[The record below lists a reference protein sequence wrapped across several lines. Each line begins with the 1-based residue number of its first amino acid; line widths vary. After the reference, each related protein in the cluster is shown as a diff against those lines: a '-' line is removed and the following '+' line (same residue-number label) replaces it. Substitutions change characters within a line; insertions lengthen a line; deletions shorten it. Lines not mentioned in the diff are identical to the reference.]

1 MPLGRACGSLAMTG
15 ASRGG
20 DRAAIDLQSAEY
32 RQSLGSLLAATGQV
46 SAAVMAAPEGIGTE
60 PALGPAL
67 DDQGLQ
73 QTVAGWVRDGVS
85 AKERRAWRAS
95 ALAREHL
102 RVIDLALTTE
112 GFTPRPLDAV
122 LADLPQRAAEFAS
135 AMIEEAETVLHPL
148 IEGVGRVG

>member
-1 MPLGRACGSLAMTG
+1 
-15 ASRGG
+15 
-20 DRAAIDLQSAEY
+20 
-32 RQSLGSLLAATGQV
+32 
-46 SAAVMAAPEGIGTE
+46 MAAPEGIGTE

>member
-1 MPLGRACGSLAMTG
+1 
-15 ASRGG
+15 
-20 DRAAIDLQSAEY
+20 
-32 RQSLGSLLAATGQV
+32 
-46 SAAVMAAPEGIGTE
+46 MAAPEGIGTE

-122 LADLPQRAAEFAS
+122 LADLPQ
-135 AMIEEAETVLHPL
+135 
-148 IEGVGRVG
+148 GRPNLPAR